1 MVTISSECFTLF
13 SIINEPSKSMS
24 VSLSFRGN
32 VITHESFP
40 KVICHSWKKITLIA
54 VIITPYKNYNT
65 KGTIFKNAHFTITSY
80 YSCIFPCTKPIS
92 YLLTENIHINIRE
105 RMYGNVWVINPK
117 PLYVN
122 VRDTFW
128 GTKY

>member
-1 MVTISSECFTLF
+1 MPVL
-13 SIINEPSKSMS
+13 
-24 VSLSFRGN
+24 LSFRGN

-80 YSCIFPCTKPIS
+80 YSCIFPCTKPIA
-92 YLLTENIHINIRE
+92 YLLNNNIHINMKE
-105 RMYGNVWVINPK
+105 RIME
-117 PLYVN
+117 
-122 VRDTFW
+122 TF
-128 GTKY
+128 GLSTPNLCMSMFVTHFGVQNIDERYSDLFF

>member
-1 MVTISSECFTLF
+1 M
-13 SIINEPSKSMS
+13 P

-92 YLLTENIHINIRE
+92 YLLNIKTYTLTLEKECMETFGLSTPNLCMSMFVTHFGVQNIDE
-105 RMYGNVWVINPK
+105 RYSD
-117 PLYVN
+117 L
-122 VRDTFW
+122 FF
-128 GTKY
+128 

>member
-1 MVTISSECFTLF
+1 MPVL
-13 SIINEPSKSMS
+13 
-24 VSLSFRGN
+24 LSFRGN

-54 VIITPYKNYNT
+54 VIITPYENYNT

-80 YSCIFPCTKPIS
+80 YSCIFPCTKPIA
-92 YLLTENIHINIRE
+92 YLLNNNIHINMKE